1 MRPRLPRTT
10 THPPPDVSNRPHT
23 TTDPHSRARTD
34 RRFVEDEAVARV
46 AYPWHNSASDTAAQ
60 ESAQWQRVQTA
71 TTTASYEA
79 SYEASYKA
87 ASVITMVPAPATLFN
102 YPDEPVE
109 PTAVPAM
116 KPGVE
121 GSLDEFRLFT
131 DEGVVVVLALASA
144 DVAHLKEMVQLQLNL
159 SPRLEILLS
168 LASAQGGGVLPDD
181 APIFDYSRTAAS
193 TRDHPGR
200 SQGTIA
206 HGRHM
211 PAVDD
216 LSLSSRPYPLSG
228 FDKISPAVAPPS
240 QLRVRACKGGIPF
253 GAAVLVRGVQPGS
266 TVNDIKSAVIKA
278 PQLFAGIESAGG
290 DPDKVSL
297 YFSQVFF
304 APDVL
309 LGRRARST
317 LAGIAPLSSC
327 KLVKDDILYVE
338 YLAAEAYHKPTW

>member
-1 MRPRLPRTT
+1 M
-10 THPPPDVSNRPHT
+10 
-23 TTDPHSRARTD
+23 
-34 RRFVEDEAVARV
+34 ARV
-46 AYPWHNSASDTAAQ
+46 AYPWHAHSADTVAY

-71 TTTASYEA
+71 TTTYETA
-79 SYEASYKA
+79 PA
-87 ASVITMVPAPATLFN
+87 APVITMVPEPATLFN
-102 YPDEPVE
+102 YPDDPLE
-109 PTAVPAM
+109 PTAMPAM
-116 KPGVE
+116 KPGIE

-131 DEGVVVVLALASA
+131 DEGVVVVLALAGSN
-144 DVAHLKEMVQLQLNL
+144 VAHLKEMVKLQLNL

-200 SQGTIA
+200 PQGSIV
-206 HGRHM
+206 HDRHM
-211 PAVDD
+211 SDVDD
-216 LSLSSRPYPLSG
+216 LSLSSRPFPLSN
-228 FDKISPAVAPPS
+228 FDKISPTVPAPS
-240 QLRVRACKGGIPF
+240 QIRVRACKGGVPF
-253 GAAVLVRGVQPGS
+253 GPAVLVRGVQPTS

-278 PQLFAGIESAGG
+278 PQLFPGIESVDGN
-290 DPDKVSL
+290 PDKLSL

-338 YLAAEAYHKPTW
+338 YTTSETYHKPTW